1 LGGCKAIDEWE
12 GCNMAAIPAQ
22 AFVGT
27 VDIQRTDAGAAV
39 KSALVKA
46 GQDANFLN
54 AAKDIDGTGSY
65 ILTSDTK
72 SLKVCIHTL
81 VKPFYDVLIISFF
94 LLHAG
99 SPS

>member
-1 LGGCKAIDEWE
+1 
-12 GCNMAAIPAQ
+12 MAAIPAQ
-22 AFVGT
+22 AFVGK
-27 VDIQRTDAGAAV
+27 VDIQRKEAGAAV

-46 GQDANFLN
+46 GQNANFLN
-54 AAKDIDGTGSY
+54 AAKDVDGTGSY

-72 SLKVCIHTL
+72 SLQVHIRIL
-81 VKPFYDVLIISFF
+81 VRPFYDVLMISLF